1 MIELYTCEDTCE
13 DNAKNSYPGDGS
25 LVMERS
31 PKLQSK
37 NASSQN
43 APNHFSRHTLAAIES
58 IQWISQTERNFIIC
72 HSHGS
77 GPYLAMKNFQI
88 YLLPLDLPNDDRQKM
103 NFSVCKP
110 SGTLQLEK
118 FTILALGRNLP
129 RLLDAFSEMQGN
141 SNLSNIWKS
150 SGNRRDLLVMKFAI
164 TKLDGLW
171 VHRKMLEAYCQ
182 TDNVSW
188 RRLLGF
194 KR

>member
-1 MIELYTCEDTCE
+1 MIELYTCE
-13 DNAKNSYPGDGS
+13 DNAKNSYPGDGL

-77 GPYLAMKNFQI
+77 GAYLSMKNFQI
-88 YLLPLDLPNDDRQKM
+88 YLLPLELPNDDRQKM

-118 FTILALGRNLP
+118 FTTCTRKKPPSPSGRFLRNA
-129 RLLDAFSEMQGN
+129 R
-141 SNLSNIWKS
+141 
-150 SGNRRDLLVMKFAI
+150 KFEPI
-164 TKLDGLW
+164 K
-171 VHRKMLEAYCQ
+171 HLEKF
-182 TDNVSW
+182 
-188 RRLLGF
+188 RI
-194 KR
+194 